1 MRLVRA
7 LIASLVLA
15 VAFAP
20 AAPATERASAAWFVG
35 CPRLDAAA
43 AASAAPRGA
52 ARHRASSPVPGAT
65 PPLAGADASL
75 EFPRPI
81 AARLAFDRRYLYL
94 EQRVLLD

>member
-20 AAPATERASAAWFVG
+20 AAAATERASSAWFVG
-35 CPRLDAAA
+35 CPRPGGAE
-43 AASAAPRGA
+43 AASAAPQGA
-52 ARHRASSPVPGAT
+52 ARHRASRPVPSAT
-65 PPLAGADASL
+65 PPLADPGGSL
-75 EFPRPI
+75 ELPWPLE
-81 AARLAFDRRYLYL
+81 AGLAFDRRYLYL